1 MNAHKVFWGAV
12 MGIGAAGCLAFQTA
26 PLDAQ
31 AGLPDWV
38 SQRPTPCEGDV
49 AHPPGPSPV
58 LHCIPLFPSQVG
70 GGARGW
76 AEILPGGGPFGVRV
90 DVTGVALQPFL
101 LRLKDL
107 PDPAE
112 LGPYRTYVAWITS
125 PTLHPWLR
133 LGEVAEGLNL
143 TGEAGLNQYMVM
155 VTAEA
160 QGDIEAPEGPIVLR
174 GTSPSHR
181 LQPHDLPFF
190 LAELASAL
198 SAEGAAAGEAPEHQ
212 VRHHMEE
219 QRVQASVHE
228 LHGREAQRAHAR
240 SVGEGAPA
248 GGAWPMPPMHPAV
261 SMPTAIMSLRP
272 SVSPFWPGS
281 LAGDAPQARPRESVR
296 LNDGDF
302 LHLQAGFVERTVG
315 GHRFLAYGFNGQVPG
330 PLLRARQGA
339 RVHVE
344 VANRMDWPTAIHW
357 HGLRLENRFD
367 GVPGLTQAPIQPGDD
382 FLYSLDLPDAGVFW
396 YHPHLREDITQGLG
410 LFGNLL
416 VEPIPEDWYSPIHR
430 EEVLILDDILMGQDG
445 PFPHGLEAPTHAL
458 MGRFGNVLL
467 VNGVERWNSEAAP
480 GEVVRFFIT
489 NAAAVRPFNLSIPGA
504 HLKVV
509 ASDVGPFQREEWV
522 ESVVIAPAER
532 YVVDVLF
539 ADAGDYALVNRV
551 QAVDHLG
558 GSIFLEED
566 TLGVVQVQGRVAAPG
581 PTAAF
586 GELRLHES
594 VDQEIREA
602 LQGLEALERKELHLE
617 LETQNLP
624 FPLTPLLQ
632 MEAGWSPG
640 VEWAGTM
647 PDMDWL
653 ATGREVRWILRD
665 AATGAENQEIQWRFA
680 RGDRAVLRVVNTA
693 TTLHPMQHPIHIH
706 GQRFLVLSRNGVEV
720 KNRAWKDTVLVP
732 TGGVVELLV
741 ELSNP
746 GNWMLH
752 CHISEHL
759 ESGMMLHFTV
769 DDRGPGN
776 G

>member
-1 MNAHKVFWGAV
+1 M
-12 MGIGAAGCLAFQTA
+12 
-26 PLDAQ
+26 
-31 AGLPDWV
+31 
-38 SQRPTPCEGDV
+38 
-49 AHPPGPSPV
+49 AHPPGPSPE
-58 LHCIPLFPSQVG
+58 LHCIPLFASEAG

-76 AEILPGGGPFGVRV
+76 AEILPGEGVFGVRV

-101 LRLKDL
+101 LRLENL
-107 PDPAE
+107 PHPTD
-112 LGPYRTYVAWITS
+112 LGPYTTYVAWITS

-133 LGEVAEGLNL
+133 LGEVGEGLNL

-155 VTAEA
+155 VTAEE
-160 QGDIEAPEGPIVLR
+160 QGGVEAPEGPIVLR

-190 LAELASAL
+190 LAELAP
-198 SAEGAAAGEAPEHQ
+198 APD
-212 VRHHMEE
+212 
-219 QRVQASVHE
+219 
-228 LHGREAQRAHAR
+228 LHGGEDHAGGEHGDGPQPA
-240 SVGEGAPA
+240 GEGAMA
-248 GGAWPMPPMHPAV
+248 GEGWPVPPMHPAV
-261 SMPTAIMSLRP
+261 SMPAALMSLRP
-272 SVSPFWPGS
+272 SVSPFRPRTSSGP
-281 LAGDAPQARPRESVR
+281 ANAARPRESVR
-296 LNDGDF
+296 LNDGDS
-302 LHLQAGFVERTVG
+302 LRLQAGFVERIVA

-330 PLLRARQGA
+330 PLLRARRGA
-339 RVHVE
+339 RVHVQVE
-344 VANRMDWPTAIHW
+344 NRIDWPTAIHW

-382 FLYSLDLPDAGVFW
+382 FVYSLDLPDAGVFW

-416 VEPIPEDWYSPIHR
+416 VDPIPADWYSPIHR
-430 EEVLILDDILMGQDG
+430 EEVLILDDLLMGQHG

-467 VNGVERWNSEAAP
+467 VNGVERWEMEAAP

-504 HLKVV
+504 RYKVV

-522 ESVVIAPAER
+522 ESVVVAPAER

-539 ADAGDYALVNRV
+539 PEAGEYPLLNRV
-551 QAVDHLG
+551 QAVDHMG
-558 GSIFLEED
+558 GAIFPEED
-566 TLGVVQVQGRVAAPG
+566 TLGMVQVEGLPASPE
-581 PTAAF
+581 PTMAF
-586 GELRLHES
+586 QELRRHGP
-594 VDQEIREA
+594 VDQEIQEA
-602 LQGLEALERKELHLE
+602 LRGLDTLDAKELHLE
-617 LETQNLP
+617 LETENLP

-632 MEAGWSPG
+632 MEAGWSPA

-665 AATGAENQEIQWRFA
+665 AATGAENHEIGWRFSTGE
-680 RGDRAVLRVVNTA
+680 RVVLRVVNTA

-706 GQRFLVLSRNGVEV
+706 GQRFLVLSRNGVGVE
-720 KNRAWKDTVLVP
+720 NRAWKDTVLVP

-746 GNWMLH
+746 GEWMLH

-769 DDRGPGN
+769 ED
-776 G
+776 